1 MPKGTLSG
9 TLWAT
14 LPSIRITG
22 RAVLLAAVLALGACS
37 MFLRPTEV
45 RGNRVDS
52 DELKQLV
59 PGTSTEADV
68 TSLLGSPTAR
78 GTFDQNSWYYISE
91 LTRPVVA
98 GTQGVLGQ
106 SVVVLTFNSQGVLQN
121 VQTMNQKDAMNVP
134 ITGRTTPS
142 PGTQATFLQQL
153 LGNIGRFTPNA
164 GPAPQQGGGV
174 PTLQ

>member
-1 MPKGTLSG
+1 
-9 TLWAT
+9 
-14 LPSIRITG
+14 
-22 RAVLLAAVLALGACS
+22 

-59 PGTSTEADV
+59 PGTSTQADV

-91 LTRPVVA
+91 LTRPVIA

-106 SVVVLTFNSQGVLQN
+106 SVVVLTFNNQGVLQD
-121 VQTMNQKDAMNVP
+121 VHALNQKDAMNVP

-174 PTLQ
+174 PSPQ